1 MKTIAKLLFTAILI
15 VVTIIAASAAWAH
28 SFPEQETPA
37 AGETLAAPPAK
48 VTIEYDAPI
57 EKLFDSLR
65 VLDATGQDKAA
76 GAPQVSDDGHS
87 LSVPVAALSPGQYTV
102 QWRVVCIDTH
112 HTEGSYTFTV
122 KGSSP

>member
-1 MKTIAKLLFTAILI
+1 MKTVAEMIVTTLLIGLTIVFTP
-15 VVTIIAASAAWAH
+15 AAWAH

-37 AGETLAAPPAK
+37 AGATVAAPLAQ
-48 VTIEYDAPI
+48 VTIKYDAPI

-65 VLDATGQDKAA
+65 VLDAAGQDKAA
-76 GAPQVSDDGHS
+76 GAPQVSDDGYE
-87 LSVPVAALSPGQYTV
+87 LSVPVSALGPGQYTV

-122 KGSSP
+122 KQ